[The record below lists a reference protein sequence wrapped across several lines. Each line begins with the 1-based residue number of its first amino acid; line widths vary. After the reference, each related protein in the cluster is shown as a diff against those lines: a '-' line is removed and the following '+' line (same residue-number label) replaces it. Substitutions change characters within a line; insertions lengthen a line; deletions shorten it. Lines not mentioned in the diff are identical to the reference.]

1 MGTILRI
8 NPELARK
15 NPEQVYAR
23 PADIIGEIGLT
34 RGQKI
39 AALKR
44 WEERVQ
50 AKLGHAPEDAHAF
63 GDVCLLSA
71 IKDARASL
79 EANGSVH

>member
-8 NPELARK
+8 NSELARK
-15 NPEQVYAR
+15 NPEQVYTR

-44 WEERVQ
+44 WEGRVQ
-50 AKLGHAPEDAHAF
+50 ARLGHAPENAHAF

-79 EANGSVH
+79 EANRQVH

>member
-8 NPELARK
+8 NSELARK
-15 NPEQVYAR
+15 KPEEVYTR

-44 WEERVQ
+44 WEGRVQ
-50 AKLGHAPEDAHAF
+50 ARIGHAHAF

-71 IKDARASL
+71 IKNARASL
-79 EANGSVH
+79 EANGPVH

>member
-8 NPELARK
+8 NSELARK
-15 NPEQVYAR
+15 NPEQVYTR

-44 WEERVQ
+44 WEGPYGAIRRR
-50 AKLGHAPEDAHAF
+50 F
-63 GDVCLLSA
+63 RCMRTCLLIVLSGP
-71 IKDARASL
+71 S
-79 EANGSVH
+79 S